1 MNIETKLIKCKME
14 LDKIALRDP
23 ITVQQVSIRKLWERV
38 RSILVKRYKRLEDQ
52 EKKMKKYESKEKLLK
67 NLNDINWNYFYEV
80 ANGVADGDV
89 IGLDGYF
96 YSRALRYVPN
106 KVLRKWIKEIKN
118 ELKKQGEKND

>member
-1 MNIETKLIKCKME
+1 
-14 LDKIALRDP
+14 
-23 ITVQQVSIRKLWERV
+23 
-38 RSILVKRYKRLEDQ
+38 
-52 EKKMKKYESKEKLLK
+52 MKKYESKEKLLK